1 MSTKEQHVIS
11 KDKERNDQTTT
22 RLFIVVRL
30 QGLFFLA
37 LHPRPEFPTREL

>member
-37 LHPRPEFPTREL
+37 RHPRPEFPTREL